1 MTENA
6 LSDILLLRVLCEG
19 GDKGHRH
26 PQCCECVC
34 HENCAMTH
42 VILLGVLSAGPSDGG
57 NLQS

>member
-6 LSDILLLRVLCEG
+6 LSDILLLRVLREG

-26 PQCCECVC
+26 PQCCKCKCHKNCV
-34 HENCAMTH
+34 MTH
-42 VILLGVLSAGPSDGG
+42 FILAGVLSAGSVDGG